1 MNELGM
7 PFVCMCVKE
16 ENNIV
21 MNRKIF
27 LEVCADM
34 LHVCSALNSQFNK

>member
-16 ENNIV
+16 ENN